1 MFSYGMTLKV
11 INDVV
16 RNCWKPKVIVQ
27 KFIDEWLSRF
37 EDTMEKVVELAQWL
51 SEYLAENPHL
61 VNLGVVNEEVDL
73 SDEDQ
78 LNLS

>member
-1 MFSYGMTLKV
+1 MFSYGMALKV

-16 RNCWKPKVIVQ
+16 RNCWKPKAIVQ

-51 SEYLAENPHL
+51 SEYLTENPQL

-73 SDEDQ
+73 SDED
-78 LNLS
+78 